1 MANVMQLEIVTP
13 EAVAYSDTVEL
24 VVIPGVQGELG
35 IYPMHIPL
43 MTRVAPGE
51 LAVTKAGKTDYLA
64 VGEGMVEVTPE
75 KVVVIVDMA
84 IEEQKIDE
92 GAAQEAMRKAEAR
105 LKDVPADAEETAA
118 LEAAIA
124 KAIALMEVKKRR
136 RSG

>member
-1 MANVMQLEIVTP
+1 
-13 EAVAYSDTVEL
+13 
-24 VVIPGVQGELG
+24 
-35 IYPMHIPL
+35 
-43 MTRVAPGE
+43 
-51 LAVTKAGKTDYLA
+51 
-64 VGEGMVEVTPE
+64 
-75 KVVVIVDMA
+75 VIVDMA

-92 GAAQEAMRKAEAR
+92 SAAQEAMRKAEAR